1 MAPSHSGGVIG
12 RMADNRLVSTKV
24 NDVGSNDVASPTI
37 GQLTERSPHAALKE
51 YLAQPG
57 DQFEARL
64 GRYVIDILRGD
75 LLIEIQTRHLYALR
89 PKLRRLLDDG
99 RRIHLVHPLPGQ
111 RWIVREAGNG
121 HPLTRRKSPKRASAR
136 DVFGEL
142 VRIPDLAAHPNL
154 TLEVLLIREE
164 QVWRD
169 DGQGS
174 WRRGRWSL
182 VDRRLLGVSESTV
195 FETPTDFLALLPP
208 LPQPFT
214 NADLARAAGWNSHLA
229 GKATYALRAMGLL
242 ASAEKRGRAN
252 LFSRIEHGVPFF
264 SNKDDLN

>member
-1 MAPSHSGGVIG
+1 MKKAVDGETFGDEGQRTSEG
-12 RMADNRLVSTKV
+12 
-24 NDVGSNDVASPTI
+24 ASPSNGI
-37 GQLTERSPHAALKE
+37 GQLTERSLHAALKV

-64 GRYVIDILRGD
+64 GRYVIDIRRGD

-99 RRIHLVHPLPGQ
+99 RRIHLVHPLPGE
-111 RWIVREAGNG
+111 RWIVREDAAGR
-121 HPLTRRKSPKRASAR
+121 PISRRKSPKRAAVQDIFS
-136 DVFGEL
+136 EL
-142 VRIPDLAAHPNL
+142 VRVPDLAAHPNL
-154 TLEVLLIREE
+154 TVEVLLIREE

-182 VDRRLLGVSESTV
+182 VDRRLLGVSASAV
-195 FETPTDFLALLPP
+195 FGPPADYLALLPP
-208 LPQPFT
+208 LPEPFS
-214 NADLARAAGWNSHLA
+214 NADLAKVKGWNGYLA

-242 ASAEKRGRAN
+242 SIRGKDGNKLLYSLSA
-252 LFSRIEHGVPFF
+252 L
-264 SNKDDLN
+264 DLQNNVE

>member
-1 MAPSHSGGVIG
+1 MEEGTTSIG
-12 RMADNRLVSTKV
+12 
-24 NDVGSNDVASPTI
+24 I
-37 GQLTERSPHAALKE
+37 GQLSERSLHAALKT

-64 GRYVIDILRGD
+64 GRYVIDVLRGD

-99 RRIHLVHPLPGQ
+99 RRIHLVHPLPGE
-111 RWIVREAGNG
+111 RWIARQDADGR
-121 HPLTRRKSPKRASAR
+121 PLSRRKSPKHAAIR
-136 DVFGEL
+136 DIFGEL
-142 VRIPDLAAHPNL
+142 VRVPDLAAHPNL

-169 DGQGS
+169 DGRGS

-182 VDRRLLGVSESTV
+182 VDRRLLGVAESAV
-195 FETPTDFLALLPP
+195 FGPPADYLALLPP

-214 NADLARAAGWNSHLA
+214 NADLARMRGWNNHLA

-242 ASAEKRGRAN
+242 ASAEKRGRSN
-252 LFSRIEHGVPFF
+252 LFTIEAIPEDFHG
-264 SNKDDLN
+264 